1 MIATLLD
8 ALSKGQGQTL
18 FQGQTSVR
26 FRMRLNLD
34 GFILVLSFEIF
45 CQTLLNLQTSQV
57 LKIPQI
63 SFYQAIGF
71 LQSYCPSLPIF
82 FLYFLS
88 DIVFGFL

>member
-45 CQTLLNLQTSQV
+45 CQTLLKL
-57 LKIPQI
+57 
-63 SFYQAIGF
+63 
-71 LQSYCPSLPIF
+71 
-82 FLYFLS
+82 
-88 DIVFGFL
+88 